1 MSTFDYIVVGAGSSG
16 CALAARLSENPSARV
31 LLVEAG
37 PRDAS
42 IWIHLPIGYG
52 KTMWSKKYN
61 WCLHTDP
68 DPNMNDRR
76 IYWPRG
82 KTLGGSSSINGL
94 IYIRGQREDFDHWAA
109 LGNRGWGYDDLL
121 PYFIRS
127 ESNQRGANAYHG
139 SSGPLRVS
147 DIGAKH
153 ELIEAFIRG
162 ANAQGIPRNDDFN
175 GADQEGVGY
184 YQLTTSNGLRCSSAV
199 AYLKP
204 ARTRPNLTIL
214 TEAHTT
220 GLVMSGTRVT
230 GIRYV
235 RRGVQE
241 TAYADQEVILAAGAL
256 HSPQILMLSGIG
268 PAEHLAEVGIPTV
281 VDSPGVG
288 ENLQDHLQIRLIYEC
303 SKPITTN
310 DQLRSWWG
318 RTKIGLQWLLM
329 RSGPLA
335 VGINQGGCF
344 ARTPLAR
351 DGRPDIQFHVA
362 TLSADMAGG
371 TVHPFSGFTVSVC
384 QLRPESRGRLR
395 LKSSHPFEPP
405 SIMPNY
411 LSTEFDRATAVASVR
426 FARSIIQS
434 AEMAPYVKHEHRPGL
449 DAQSDG
455 DILEFV
461 RSTGATIFHPSG
473 TCKMGSDADAVVDDQ
488 LRVHGVSGLRV
499 VDCSMMPTLVSG
511 NTNAAAIA
519 IAERAADLIQMGRN
533 AVPSASLKSA
543 QINGCPLRSENEE
556 TKHVELT

>member
-16 CALAARLSENPSARV
+16 CAIAARLSEDPTVRV

-42 IWIHLPIGYG
+42 VWIHLPIGYG

-61 WCLHTDP
+61 WCLHTEP
-68 DPNMNDRR
+68 DPNMNGRP

-94 IYIRGQREDFDHWAA
+94 IYIRGQREDFDHWAD

-127 ESNQRGANAYHG
+127 ESNQRGADAYHG
-139 SSGPLRVS
+139 NAGPLRVS
-147 DIGAKH
+147 DIGDRH

-162 ANAQGIPRNDDFN
+162 ANSRGIPRNDDFN
-175 GADQEGVGY
+175 GARQEGVGY
-184 YQLTTSNGLRCSSAV
+184 YQLTTANGLRCSSAV

-204 ARTRPNLTIL
+204 ARGRSNLTVV

-230 GIRYV
+230 GIRYL
-235 RRGVQE
+235 RNGVME
-241 TAYADQEVILAAGAL
+241 TALADREVILSAGAL

-268 PAEHLAEVGIPTV
+268 PAEHLKAMGVPVV

-318 RTKIGLQWLLM
+318 QAKIGLQWLLM

-344 ARTPLAR
+344 ARTPLAT
-351 DGRPDIQFHVA
+351 DGRPDVQFHVA

-371 TVHPFSGFTVSVC
+371 KVHPFSGFTMSVC
-384 QLRPESRGRLR
+384 QLRPESRGHLKLR
-395 LKSSHPFEPP
+395 STNPLDTPLM
-405 SIMPNY
+405 MPNY
-411 LSTEFDRATAVASVR
+411 LSTTLDRNTAVASVR
-426 FARSIIQS
+426 LARSI
-434 AEMAPYVKHEHRPGL
+434 AESPEMMPYVKHEHKPGQA
-449 DAQSDG
+449 AQSDAEL
-455 DILEFV
+455 LEFV
-461 RSTGATIFHPSG
+461 RNTGATIFHPSG
-473 TCKMGSDADAVVDDQ
+473 TCKMGTDSHAVVDDQ
-488 LRVHGVSGLRV
+488 LRVRGVTGLRV
-499 VDCSMMPTLVSG
+499 VDCSIMPTLVSG

-519 IAERAADLIQMGRN
+519 IAERAADLIQAGGGAMPPAG
-533 AVPSASLKSA
+533 LKSA
-543 QINGCPLRSENEE
+543 QMIERPLRSQYEE